1 MEKWRRKKFDKSL
14 GFVAVVLIPVMLQY
28 TLTTVVPMVMSFVL
42 TFTDWS
48 LLGDGRFIGLANWRQ
63 LLGDHLVWQSLK
75 ITVFYALLV
84 VIPTVVMGL
93 GLALLINRR
102 SRGVGFFKGVWFLPV
117 ITSTIVIASIWKW
130 LFSAE
135 NDGVI
140 NSLLGFW
147 GIAPQFFLGTHLAL
161 RTVAVLGVFQSLG
174 TAMVYFFAGLKG
186 IEVDM
191 IEAARVDGCTGGQSF
206 FYITL
211 PLLKPTF
218 TYVLIIMTSGALK
231 VFDSVYTL
239 FNQTGGPV
247 NSANVLVMHIWRTS
261 FFSMKMGYGSTI
273 AYLLFFLILI
283 ISLFQ
288 FWLTGKDIMK

>member
-1 MEKWRRKKFDKSL
+1 MEKRRKKFDKSL
-14 GFVAVVLIPVMLQY
+14 GFVAVVLIPVFLQY

-48 LLGDGRFIGLANWRQ
+48 LIGAGKLIGLANWRQ
-63 LLGDHLVWQSLK
+63 WGSDPLVWQSLK

-102 SRGVGFFKGVWFLPV
+102 CWGVGFFKGGWFLPV

-135 NDGVI
+135 DNGII
-140 NSLLGFW
+140 NSFLGFL
-147 GIAPQFFLGTHLAL
+147 GIAPQFFLGSRMAL
-161 RTVAVLGVFQSLG
+161 TTVAMLGVFQSLG

-186 IEVDM
+186 IETDM
-191 IEAARVDGCTGGQSF
+191 IEAARVDGCTGGQRF

-239 FNQTGGPV
+239 FNQTGGPE

-273 AYLLFFLILI
+273 AYLLFFLILM

-288 FWLTGKDIMK
+288 FWLTSKDIMK